1 MPTNDMTQAAPR
13 ASASAPHSR
22 WLRTF
27 REAGP
32 GSALLVCFP
41 HAGGGAN
48 AFSAVAAA
56 LPEDIGLVAV
66 QYPGRQDRR
75 AEPCAEDVAE
85 LSEGAAGELVAYTGR
100 RLFLLGHSMGALV
113 AFETARL
120 LAKRDVVARL
130 FVSAARPPSHDW
142 QEPDLDGLTD
152 SEIVTGVR
160 RLGGVPEPL
169 LDDPETVGELVRV
182 LRGDHRALRRY
193 RAPADAVLPIPVT
206 VLLAEGDPKNSASQV
221 RDWARH
227 STAGCGLERL
237 PGGHF
242 SLTDA
247 ASPAVSLLTRY
258 IRGEA
263 RPAQDLGGAQDG
275 KKGTVGVPPA
285 ASAAPADLIKDILLA
300 GLRGSRPPLSTDL
313 TRLEDAAREVLEPN
327 AFGYVSGNAG
337 TGVSARNNRE
347 AFDRLRLVPRMM
359 RGTAR
364 RDMSV
369 CLLGRRLPSPV
380 LLAPVAALGA
390 VHPQGELDTV
400 RGAAA
405 VGLPFVLSSFA
416 SRTLEEVAAAAGPE
430 PRWFQLYLPTE
441 RPVAESLVRRAEASG
456 YTALVVT
463 VDAPS
468 FGYRPADLDAA
479 HSPFLQGIGISNY
492 TDDPAF
498 RATLPPDAD
507 RLAVLA
513 HWAGTATDPA
523 LSWDDLAWL
532 RRFTELP
539 VLVKGVLH
547 PDDARLAL
555 EYGADGVVVSNHGG
569 RQLDGSVASLDAL
582 PAVRAAVGD
591 AAPVLLDSGVRT
603 GSDVLKALA
612 LGADA
617 VLLGRP
623 YVYGL
628 ALGGQHGVEH
638 VLRCL
643 LADLDLALALAGC
656 ACVADVTAELVS
668 PPGDPGMHRP

>member
-1 MPTNDMTQAAPR
+1 MPTTDMTQTEPQ
-13 ASASAPHSR
+13 ASASAPPSR

-56 LPEDIGLVAV
+56 LPEDIGLLAV

-75 AEPCAEDVAE
+75 AEPCAENVAE
-85 LSEGAAGELVAYTGR
+85 LAEGAAAELVAYTGR

-120 LAKRDVVARL
+120 LAKRDAVARL

-152 SEIVTGVR
+152 SEVVTGVR

-242 SLTDA
+242 SLTGA
-247 ASPAVSLLTRY
+247 ASPAVPLLTRY
-258 IRGEA
+258 IREEA
-263 RPAQDLGGAQDG
+263 LPPQDPGDAQDDG
-275 KKGTVGVPPA
+275 KGAAGVRPA
-285 ASAAPADLIKDILLA
+285 ASAAPADLIKEILLA

-327 AFGYVSGNAG
+327 AFGYVSGSAG

-380 LLAPVAALGA
+380 LLAPVAAQGA

-405 VGLPFVLSSFA
+405 VGLPFILSSFA

-430 PRWFQLYLPTE
+430 QRWFQLYLPTE

-498 RATLPPDAD
+498 RATLPADAD

-523 LSWDDLAWL
+523 LTWDDLAWL

-591 AAPVLLDSGVRT
+591 ATPVLLDSGVRT

-656 ACVADVTAELVS
+656 ACVADVTAELVG
-668 PPGDPGMHRP
+668 PPGDPGAHRP

>member
-1 MPTNDMTQAAPR
+1 MTQATPR
-13 ASASAPHSR
+13 ASAPAASSR

-27 REAGP
+27 RKAGP

-48 AFSAVAAA
+48 AFSAMAAA

-75 AEPCAEDVAE
+75 AEPCGEDIAG
-85 LSEGAAGELVAYTGR
+85 LSEGAAGELLAYPGR

-120 LAKRDVVARL
+120 LAERHIVARL

-152 SEIVTGVR
+152 SEVVTGVR

-206 VLLAEGDPKNSASQV
+206 VLLAEEDPKNSASQV

-227 STAGCGLERL
+227 STAGCGIERL

-247 ASPAVSLLTRY
+247 ESPAVPLLTRY
-258 IRGEA
+258 IREEA
-263 RPAQDLGGAQDG
+263 ALSQGPGGGRDDG
-275 KKGTVGVPPA
+275 RDRDGSVRAAEAGAAEPA
-285 ASAAPADLIKDILLA
+285 ALIKEILLA
-300 GLRGSRPPLSTDL
+300 GLRGVRPPLSTDL

-327 AFGYVSGNAG
+327 AFGYVAGNAG
-337 TGVSARNNRE
+337 TGVSTRNNRE

-369 CLLGRRLPSPV
+369 SLLGHRLPSPV
-380 LLAPVAALGA
+380 LLAPVAAQGA
-390 VHPQGELDTV
+390 VHPEGELATV

-441 RPVAESLVRRAEASG
+441 RTVAESLVRRAEASG

-468 FGYRPADLDAA
+468 FGYRPVDLDAA

-498 RATLPPDAD
+498 RADLPPEAD

-523 LSWDDLAWL
+523 LTWDDLAWL
-532 RRFTELP
+532 RRCTELP

-569 RQLDGSVASLDAL
+569 RQLDGCVASLDAL

-591 AAPVLLDSGVRT
+591 AAAVLLDSGVRT
-603 GSDVLKALA
+603 GPDVLKALA

-643 LADLDLALALAGC
+643 LADLDLGLALAGC
-656 ACVADVTAELVS
+656 ACVADVTAELLT
-668 PPGDPGMHRP
+668 PPGGIPGVHHP